1 MKHVIYKNRTS
12 QLSHRKIV
20 SINEFNQDK
29 RVKTHVQKGFLYHIV
44 PIENN
49 DLSDHDPQIYI
60 QKRVDNK
67 AQMEE
72 FCFRVKG
79 SFVTMSSGRI
89 VRVEFSHKLKI
100 IMEWKDKKDFS
111 PKKSVTLT

>member
-1 MKHVIYKNRTS
+1 MKHVIYRNRTS

-20 SINEFNQDK
+20 SINEFNQDSHV
-29 RVKTHVQKGFLYHIV
+29 RTHVQKGFLYHIV
-44 PIENN
+44 PIEGQ
-49 DLSDHDPQIYI
+49 DLGDQDPQIYI

-67 AQMEE
+67 TQTEE

-79 SFVTMSSGRI
+79 SFVTMNDGHI

-100 IMEWKDKKDFS
+100 IMVWKDKKDFS